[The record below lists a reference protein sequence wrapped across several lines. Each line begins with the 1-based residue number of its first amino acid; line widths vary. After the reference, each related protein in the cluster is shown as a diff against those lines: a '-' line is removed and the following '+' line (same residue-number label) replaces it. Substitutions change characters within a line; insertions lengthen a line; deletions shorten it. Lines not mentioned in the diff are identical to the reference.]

1 MKFDKDRGNMQ
12 LCHPERSEGSA
23 CARVMTEILRCAQD
37 DMEQESSDILSNLI
51 GVTPHKF
58 FHP

>member
-1 MKFDKDRGNMQ
+1 MQ

-23 CARVMTEILRCAQD
+23 CTRVMTEILRCAQD